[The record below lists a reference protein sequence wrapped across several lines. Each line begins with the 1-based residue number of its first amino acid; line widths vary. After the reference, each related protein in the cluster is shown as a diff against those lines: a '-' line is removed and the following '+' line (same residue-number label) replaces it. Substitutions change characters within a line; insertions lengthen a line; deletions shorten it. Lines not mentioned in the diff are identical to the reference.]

1 MTDSFTSNFQ
11 YDDVCKI
18 DFGTHVN
25 GRIIDSA
32 FTVSFNPKY
41 DRLKEAVKVSQIEIY
56 SECSYMIHTVQT
68 IQYRPKIY
76 Q

>member
-1 MTDSFTSNFQ
+1 MLNGYFK

-32 FTVSFNPKY
+32 FTVTFNPKY
-41 DRLKEAVKVSQIEIY
+41 DRLKEAVKVRFTSFWLFMLGW
-56 SECSYMIHTVQT
+56 SKSDL
-68 IQYRPKIY
+68 
-76 Q
+76 